1 MTDVAFPAPP
11 TTLAE
16 ARAFLSWVADAALR
30 GLIGKDQALGATKA
44 CAEWTRV
51 EGYSRQIAALLKE
64 VAALKKATA
73 KAAP

>member
-30 GLIGKDQALGATKA
+30 GIIGKDQALGATKA

-51 EGYSRQIAALLKE
+51 EGYVKQIADLRRQITQLQKTVKRE
-64 VAALKKATA
+64 
-73 KAAP
+73 